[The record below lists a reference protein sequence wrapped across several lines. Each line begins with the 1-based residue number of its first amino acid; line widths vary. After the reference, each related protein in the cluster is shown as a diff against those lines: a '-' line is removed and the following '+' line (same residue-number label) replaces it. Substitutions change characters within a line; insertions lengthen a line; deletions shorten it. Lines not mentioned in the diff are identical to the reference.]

1 MEIGHFSIETAGV
14 NAEMERPKI
23 QSHTTQPDSIDIPAL
38 TNLEESER
46 QEQND
51 RSIKHQEQQLSHD
64 SSAKTDEL
72 EQDSDSSSG
81 HTPKVEV
88 DAEDRGE
95 QPKTDGKKHRRR
107 SQSLSQLKKSS
118 YDAAGYVH
126 GPLKWSIALTASL
139 GAILEV
145 IDTSIVNVALT
156 DMQATLGA
164 TVTEIGWVV
173 TGYAIANVVLIPLS
187 AWLGDFYGKK
197 TYFVFSMIGFTAASV
212 LCGFSIN
219 LPMLVVARIIQGLC
233 GGGLLAKAQAILF
246 ETFPPAEQGIAQ
258 SVFGVG
264 VIAGPAIGPTLGGY
278 LTDTLGWRWIFFI
291 NLPVGIVAALMA
303 IVFLKPDAKRRTQNQ
318 QKKVDWI
325 GIILLCIAVG
335 SLQGFLE
342 EGEKDDWFE
351 SGFITTLAIVAVVG
365 LILFIW
371 RELSTKAP
379 AVDLRVLRHKS
390 LAAGSL
396 YSGILGMGLYG
407 ALFAVPLFA
416 QGVLRFSATQTGWL
430 LAPGAL
436 ASAIVMVLLGK
447 LSGKV
452 DARISIGLGAIGTA
466 AVMFD
471 LAKIT
476 PQTGTDD
483 LFWPLIWRGATSVLM
498 FLPLSLATLGS
509 IPKEE
514 VSAGSGFYN
523 LTRQLGGSIGIA
535 ILTTVL
541 AQRQAFHRAILLSD
555 LTPYNSETNQR
566 IDALTGLFESRGF
579 NPVTAHQ
586 QAIASLSQ
594 LVNTQAAVLSY
605 ADIFRFVG
613 VVFLCSLPL
622 LLFLGKGKVGARAP
636 AAH

>member
-1 MEIGHFSIETAGV
+1 MS
-14 NAEMERPKI
+14 
-23 QSHTTQPDSIDIPAL
+23 TTH
-38 TNLEESER
+38 R
-46 QEQND
+46 
-51 RSIKHQEQQLSHD
+51 
-64 SSAKTDEL
+64 
-72 EQDSDSSSG
+72 SSSRSR
-81 HTPKVEV
+81 HS
-88 DAEDRGE
+88 
-95 QPKTDGKKHRRR
+95 
-107 SQSLSQLKKSS
+107 SQSPNSLKQST
-118 YDAAGYVH
+118 DAAGYVQ
-126 GPLKWSIALTASL
+126 GSLKWAIALTASL

-187 AWLGDFYGKK
+187 AWLGDFFGKK
-197 TYFVFSMIGFTAASV
+197 TYFVFSMAGFTAASI
-212 LCGFSIN
+212 LCGLSLN
-219 LPMLVVARIIQGLC
+219 LPMLIVARILQGLF

-246 ETFPPAEQGIAQ
+246 ETFPPSEQGLAQ
-258 SVFGVG
+258 AVFGVG
-264 VIAGPAIGPTLGGY
+264 VIAGPAIGPTLGGF
-278 LTDTLGWRWIFFI
+278 LTDNLGWRWIFFI
-291 NLPVGIVAALMA
+291 NLPVGIFAVLMA
-303 IVFLKPDAKRRTQNQ
+303 MIFLRPDVQQPSRNQ
-318 QKKVDWI
+318 QKVDWT
-325 GIILLCIAVG
+325 GIVLLCIAVG
-335 SLQGFLE
+335 SLQTFLE
-342 EGEKDDWFE
+342 EGEKDDWFA
-351 SGFITTLAIVAVVG
+351 SSFITMLAITAAIG

-371 RELSTKAP
+371 RELSIKAP

-416 QGVLRFSATQTGWL
+416 QSVLRFTATQTGLL

-447 LSGKV
+447 LSTKI
-452 DARISIGLGAIGTA
+452 DARILIGLGAVGTA

-471 LAKIT
+471 LAKIS

-483 LFWPLIWRGATSVLM
+483 LFYPLLWRGAATVLM

-509 IPKEE
+509 LPKEDI
-514 VSAGSGFYN
+514 SAGSGFYN

-535 ILTTVL
+535 ILTTLL
-541 AQRQAFHRAILLSD
+541 AQREAFHRAMLLENLSPFSPETSQRLNAIAGAFQSQGSD
-555 LTPYNSETNQR
+555 
-566 IDALTGLFESRGF
+566 AA
-579 NPVTAHQ
+579 TAHQ

-622 LLFLGKGKVGARAP
+622 LLFLGKGGAGAKAP

>member
-1 MEIGHFSIETAGV
+1 MK
-14 NAEMERPKI
+14 RPLI
-23 QSHTTQPDSIDIPAL
+23 QSHATEPDSIDIQAF
-38 TNLEESER
+38 TDKEESEA
-46 QEQND
+46 QDQQNA
-51 RSIKHQEQQLSHD
+51 QQN
-64 SSAKTDEL
+64 AQQKREK
-72 EQDSDSSSG
+72 
-81 HTPKVEV
+81 P
-88 DAEDRGE
+88 
-95 QPKTDGKKHRRR
+95 
-107 SQSLSQLKKSS
+107 LKKLKQSA
-118 YDAAGYVH
+118 YDAAGYVQ
-126 GPLKWSIALTASL
+126 GPLKWAIALTAAL

-164 TVTEIGWVV
+164 TVTEIAWVV
-173 TGYAIANVVLIPLS
+173 TGYAIANVVMIPLS
-187 AWLGDFYGKK
+187 AWLGDFFGKK
-197 TYFVFSMIGFTAASV
+197 TYFVFSTIGFTAASM
-212 LCGFSIN
+212 LCGLSIN
-219 LPMLVVARIIQGLC
+219 LPVLVVARILQGFC

-246 ETFPPAEQGIAQ
+246 ETFPPAEQGLAQ
-258 SVFGVG
+258 AVFGVG
-264 VIAGPAIGPTLGGY
+264 VIAGPAVGPTLGGY

-291 NLPVGIVAALMA
+291 NLPVGIVAVIMA
-303 IVFLKPDAKRRTQNQ
+303 IVFLRPDSKQHGRSQ
-318 QKKVDWI
+318 QKVDWT
-325 GIILLCIAVG
+325 GIVLLCIAVG
-335 SLQGFLE
+335 SLQAFLE
-342 EGEKDDWFE
+342 EGEKENWFE
-351 SGFITTLAIVAVVG
+351 SGFITFLAFVAVMG
-365 LILFIW
+365 LFLFIW

-416 QGVLRFSATQTGWL
+416 QGVLRFSATQTGFL

-447 LSGKV
+447 ISTKV
-452 DARISIGLGAIGTA
+452 DARILIALGAGGTA

-483 LFWPLIWRGATSVLM
+483 LFWPLIWRGATTVLM

-509 IPKEE
+509 IPKED

-535 ILTTVL
+535 ILTSLL
-541 AQRQAFHRAILLSD
+541 AQREAFHRAILLAK
-555 LTPYNSETNQR
+555 LTPYDPETTER
-566 IDALTGLFESRGF
+566 LSALTGVFQSRGSDAA
-579 NPVTAHQ
+579 TAQQ
-586 QAIASLSQ
+586 QALAALSQ

-613 VVFLCSLPL
+613 IVFLCSLPL
-622 LLFLGKGKVGARAP
+622 LLFLGKGGAGAKAP